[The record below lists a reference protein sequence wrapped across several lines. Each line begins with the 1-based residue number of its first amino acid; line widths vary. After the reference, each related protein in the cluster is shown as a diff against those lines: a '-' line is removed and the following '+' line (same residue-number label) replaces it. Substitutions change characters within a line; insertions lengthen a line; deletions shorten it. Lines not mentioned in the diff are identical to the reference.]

1 MPPSRA
7 WPAGILLSVLCPQ
20 AREECVE
27 HTLSL
32 LSPEFGRRGSL
43 PSSLLLPVTL
53 EKTLES
59 PLGCKEIQPVHSKG
73 DQSWVFTGRTD
84 TEAETP
90 ILWPLH
96 VKSWLFGKDS
106 DAGRDWGQE
115 EKGTTEGEMA
125 GWHHRLDGHEFGWT
139 PGVGDGQGGL
149 ACCGSWGCK
158 QSDTTEQLKWTELT
172 PSYLLTGS
180 LQSLTSATPRNPS
193 KVVHHLVITSSHT
206 IYPLAHQKYWNCV
219 KSFISVLKKKKK
231 PKNWHH
237 EHPEIR
243 DADFNSDKSLGLWN
257 TQVSCPQWSQGSFH
271 DLDIF
276 FNPAHGLFGP
286 LQCFSLWQKMR

>member
-1 MPPSRA
+1 M
-7 WPAGILLSVLCPQ
+7 LLNCGVGEDSW
-20 AREECVE
+20 E
-27 HTLSL
+27 SL
-32 LSPEFGRRGSL
+32 GLQG
-43 PSSLLLPVTL
+43 
-53 EKTLES
+53 
-59 PLGCKEIQPVHSKG
+59 VHPKG

-139 PGVGDGQGGL
+139 PWVGDGQGGL

-219 KSFISVLKKKKK
+219 KSFISVLKKKKNQK
-231 PKNWHH
+231 TDTMN
-237 EHPEIR
+237 IL
-243 DADFNSDKSLGLWN
+243 KSGMLISTLTKVWAFE
-257 TQVSCPQWSQGSFH
+257 THRSAALSEVRAHFMIW
-271 DLDIF
+271 IF
-276 FNPAHGLFGP
+276 FSILHMDYSDHYSAFHCDKRCGSESSYLSFLRFRPA
-286 LQCFSLWQKMR
+286 